1 MNQVVREENLPSC
14 SRCGKDRLLTT
25 ADMPMKDAF
34 GRPIRLE
41 LCKDC
46 DAHKRPAA
54 ELIRFFSDGQVDADR
69 GKEAA
74 DLMMEW
80 TRAEMAAYGWY
91 WSPKA
96 EPSPN

>member
-1 MNQVVREENLPSC
+1 ME
-14 SRCGKDRLLTT
+14 
-25 ADMPMKDAF
+25 DAL

-54 ELIRFFSDGQVDADR
+54 ELIRFFGNGQAGADR
-69 GKEAA
+69 APEGAG
-74 DLMMEW
+74 LMMEW

-91 WSPKA
+91 LSDSPQ
-96 EPSPN
+96 PSRN